1 MLDAYPQIYPQLS
14 SHPDA
19 SMQTTLSTNSSLVQR
34 IRNLRS
40 DSARLVPVNERED
53 LGNGLAELADAY
65 QEGWFSG
72 SDDDDDDL

>member
-1 MLDAYPQIYPQLS
+1 
-14 SHPDA
+14 
-19 SMQTTLSTNSSLVQR
+19 MQTTLSTDSSLVQR

-40 DSARLVPVNERED
+40 DSAQLVPVNERED

-72 SDDDDDDL
+72 SDDDNDDL

>member
-1 MLDAYPQIYPQLS
+1 M
-14 SHPDA
+14 
-19 SMQTTLSTNSSLVQR
+19 VQR
-34 IRNLRS
+34 IRALRTG
-40 DSARLVPVNERED
+40 SARLVAVSERED